1 MLRQS
6 EMVAF
11 SCLSPLLVTVTST
24 FLSSTLQQKMEILIK
39 EENLTVSKIITPE
52 TVDEA
57 LDAAIDILTRIFGE
71 IAVENALKRLE

>member
-39 EENLTVSKIITPE
+39 EENLTVSKIIANE

>member
-1 MLRQS
+1 
-6 EMVAF
+6 MVAF

-39 EENLTVSKIITPE
+39 EENLTVSKIITNE

>member
-39 EENLTVSKIITPE
+39 EENLTVSKIITNE

>member
-39 EENLTVSKIITPE
+39 EQNLTVSKIITNE

>member
-1 MLRQS
+1 
-6 EMVAF
+6 
-11 SCLSPLLVTVTST
+11 
-24 FLSSTLQQKMEILIK
+24 MEILIK
-39 EENLTVSKIITPE
+39 EQNLTVSKIITNE

>member
-11 SCLSPLLVTVTST
+11 SCLSPLLVTVNST

-39 EENLTVSKIITPE
+39 EENLTVSKIITNE